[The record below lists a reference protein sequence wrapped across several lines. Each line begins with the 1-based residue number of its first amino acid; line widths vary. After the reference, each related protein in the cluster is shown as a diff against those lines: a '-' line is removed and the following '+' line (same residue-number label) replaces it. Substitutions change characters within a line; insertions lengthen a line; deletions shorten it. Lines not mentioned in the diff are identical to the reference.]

1 MKLNNKIWMLLAGVS
16 MLASC
21 EIDTAPEGATVT
33 EQQKQEV
40 IEMNPERIAAD
51 VANLSA
57 VIFRQYC
64 LGSDDYAND
73 FGYPSI
79 CIARDYN
86 GADMVCANNDYNWFS
101 VACDYTDRDPNY
113 IVPYVEW
120 TFHYDLLKAAN
131 DVLAAIPAET
141 DNETLK
147 AYRGQALG
155 ARAFVIFSLV
165 QRFQHTYVGNEDKPS
180 IPIVTDDMTADQAAV
195 NPRATLTAAY
205 ERILGDLNEAVTLLE
220 GYTRTGKATIDQQV
234 AYGLRARVNLVMQN
248 YEEAASDAAEAMA
261 GYTPYTMAELSKPT
275 FQDGTHHAWIWGS
288 IMNESDLVPGAGMMA
303 TWQSW
308 LGSFNDGYA
317 TAVSCYARCN
327 TELYNKI
334 PASDVRKGWW
344 VDENLESPLIAGLEW
359 PGYPGVSVAKLQ
371 IPEVKEPFYPYTTVK
386 YGPTEDK
393 IGTSNNSG
401 DWPLMRVEEMLLIQA
416 EATGLG
422 GNVSAGA
429 KLLEDFVK
437 AYRNPDYKCTAT
449 DEDTFRNEI
458 WLQRRIELWGEGF
471 FFTDMMRFNKPLVRF
486 HGSRKDQTNWPD
498 AYRFNIPA
506 GDESFLVVIPRS
518 EINSNE
524 GISEEENNTGGTT
537 PVPDQNPNLLDGVTD

>member
-33 EQQKQEV
+33 EQQKQEIV
-40 IEMNPERIAAD
+40 DMNPDRIAAD
-51 VANLSA
+51 VVNLA
-57 VIFRQYC
+57 ATVFMQFTVGGTNY
-64 LGSDDYAND
+64 YAID
-73 FGYPSI
+73 FGLPSVS
-79 CIARDYN
+79 IANDYN
-86 GADMVCANNDYNWFS
+86 GADMVCANNDYNWYMP
-101 VACDYTDRDPNY
+101 ACDYTDRDPNY

-120 TFHYDLLKAAN
+120 TFYYNYLKAAN
-131 DVLAAIPAET
+131 DILAAIPAET
-141 DNETLK
+141 ENETLK

-155 ARAFVIFSLV
+155 ARALAIFNLV
-165 QRFQHTYVGNEDKPS
+165 QRFQFTYKGNEDKPTV
-180 IPIVTDDMTADQAAV
+180 PIVTDGMSAEQASN
-195 NPRATLTAAY
+195 NPRATLSVAY
-205 ERILGDLNEAVTLLE
+205 EQILGDLNEAITLLE
-220 GYTRTGKATIDQQV
+220 GYTRPNKSTIDQQV

-248 YEEAASDAAEAMA
+248 YAEAASDAANALA
-261 GYTPYTMAELSKPT
+261 GYTPYSIAELGRPT
-275 FQDGTHHAWIWGS
+275 FQDGTHHAWIWGA
-288 IMNESDLVPGAGMMA
+288 IINESDLVSGSKMM

-308 LGSFNDGYA
+308 VGSLNEGYCA
-317 TAVSCYARCN
+317 KCSTYARCN
-327 TELYNKI
+327 VELYNKI
-334 PASDVRKGWW
+334 PATDVRKGWW
-344 VDENLESPLIAGLEW
+344 VDENLKSPLIEGLEW
-359 PGYPGVSVAKLQ
+359 PGAPGVSIGEAEISQ
-371 IPEVKEPFYPYTTVK
+371 IKTKFYPYTNVK
-386 YGPTEDK
+386 FGPTDDK
-393 IGTSNNSG
+393 IGNTDNSG
-401 DWPLMRVEEMLLIQA
+401 DWPLMRAEEMYLIQA

-422 GNVSAGA
+422 GNITEGA
-429 KLLEDFVK
+429 KLLENFMK
-437 AYRNPDYKCTAT
+437 TYRDPDYKCTAT

-506 GDESFLVVIPRS
+506 GDEVFLCAIPRS